1 MHFRAPLTPE
11 TDALHRG
18 RMLVVEERAY
28 KRVRTRVIG
37 SEFLGASATK
47 TQQADPAEGDN
58 EDAEVD
64 PAIRRK
70 KRAEDYQ
77 KLRDDVLLDFAT
89 FEANV
94 VRTQLLLDA
103 NAKERERY
111 AAEKLRIQE
120 EAERVRSDTTE
131 LRAQLEQS
139 QQTLERRKGWD
150 RLAEKITNNRMLRTR
165 EEQNANIDKLN
176 AEIAELEQESK
187 DYAETWAERR
197 SQFGRI
203 VDEGMQMLR
212 LIKDEKEEVERREG
226 MEGQEDGDED
236 GGSARGRISN
246 AGTPRPEGGATPLHL
261 GTDTE
266 GQGGLLHPGG
276 KTSVR
281 GSPAPEADIGTPA
294 PSGELEDDEDMADE
308 GEVEDDDVPEEE
320 RTEKDTMDIS

>member
-1 MHFRAPLTPE
+1 
-11 TDALHRG
+11 
-18 RMLVVEERAY
+18 MLVVEERAY
-28 KRVRTRVIG
+28 KRVRTRVTG
-37 SEFLGASATK
+37 SEFLGGSKAKAQRLES
-47 TQQADPAEGDN
+47 GDN
-58 EDAEVD
+58 DGDKEDAEAD
-64 PAIRRK
+64 PHAQRQ
-70 KRAEDYQ
+70 KRAEEYQ
-77 KLRDDVLLDFAT
+77 KLRDDVLLDFAA
-89 FEANV
+89 FEANI

-131 LRAQLEQS
+131 LRAQLEQA

-165 EEQNANIDKLN
+165 EEQSANIDKLH
-176 AEIAELEQESK
+176 AEIAQLELESK
-187 DYAETWAERR
+187 DYASTWAERR

-236 GGSARGRISN
+236 GASARGRISN
-246 AGTPRPEGGATPLHL
+246 AGTPRPEGGATPLHP

-266 GQGGLLHPGG
+266 GSGGLLRPGG
-276 KTSVR
+276 KSSMR
-281 GSPAPEADIGTPA
+281 GSPAPEVDAGSPRRSADI
-294 PSGELEDDEDMADE
+294 EEDEDMADE
-308 GEVEDDDVPEEE
+308 GEVEDDDAHEDDRV
-320 RTEKDTMDIS
+320 EKDKMDTS